1 MKMKNMLIGGMS
13 LALVAC
19 ISIGGT
25 LAYLTATDD
34 AVINTFDFANGMT
47 VTLDEQEPTPIL
59 NEKIDENE
67 NGGYDYTNV
76 VPGQTLNKAPE
87 FTVTTTVDAYV
98 FARVTEGEN
107 MAIGAITEGWTKL
120 EGVVGVDNV
129 WYKAVNASATSEGVG
144 ILQNLGTLFT
154 QVTVGDVDLAGTE
167 DLGNIK
173 IEVAAIQQ
181 SGFESA
187 ADAYE
192 EAVFQG
198 AGA

>member
-19 ISIGGT
+19 ISVGGT

-47 VTLDEQEPTPIL
+47 VTLDEEEPAPIL
-59 NEKIDENE
+59 NEKIEENG

-98 FARVTEGEN
+98 FARVTEGAN
-107 MAIGAITEGWTKL
+107 MTIGAITAGWTEL
-120 EGVVGVDNV
+120 EGVDNV
-129 WYKAVNASATSEGVG
+129 WYKAVNASATEEGVG
-144 ILQNLGTLFT
+144 IPQDLSTLFT
-154 QVTVGDVDLAGTE
+154 QVTVGNVDLAGTE
-167 DLGNIK
+167 ELGNIK

>member
-47 VTLDEQEPTPIL
+47 VTLDEKEPDPIL
-59 NEKIDENE
+59 NEKIEGNE

-98 FARVTEGEN
+98 FARVTEGQN
-107 MAIGAITEGWTKL
+107 MTIGAITAGWTEL
-120 EGVVGVDNV
+120 EDVDNV
-129 WYKAVNASATSEGVG
+129 WYKTVTASATEEGVG
-144 ILQNLGTLFT
+144 IPQDLGTLFT

-167 DLGNIK
+167 DLGDIK

>member
-47 VTLDEQEPTPIL
+47 VTLDEKEPAPIL
-59 NEKIDENE
+59 NEKIEGNG

-87 FTVTTTVDAYV
+87 FAVTTTVDAYV
-98 FARVTEGEN
+98 FARVTEGAN
-107 MAIGAITEGWTKL
+107 MTIGAITAGWTEL
-120 EGVVGVDNV
+120 EGVDNV
-129 WYKAVNASATSEGVG
+129 WYKTVPASATEEGVG

-167 DLGNIK
+167 DLGDIK

-192 EAVFQG
+192 EAVFQR